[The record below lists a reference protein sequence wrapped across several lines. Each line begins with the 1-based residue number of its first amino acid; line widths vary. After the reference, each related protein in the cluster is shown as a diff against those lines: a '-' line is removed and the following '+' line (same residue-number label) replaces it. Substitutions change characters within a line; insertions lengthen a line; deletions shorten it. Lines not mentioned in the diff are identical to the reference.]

1 MTPFTTH
8 TGIVAPLPR
17 RDVDTDQIIPKQ
29 FLKRL
34 GRTGF
39 EDALF
44 FDWRADGQGRLRPD
58 FVLNDPRY
66 AGASVLLAGA
76 NFGCGSSREHA
87 VWALHDYGFRVVLA
101 PSFADIFASNC
112 VANGFLAA
120 RIDDA
125 ALTTLVTRAQTD
137 PGCAVTV
144 DLAARTVRG
153 ARGFEAPFAIDDRAA
168 QRLLEGLDDIALI
181 LRHDDA
187 IRRFEVAHPR

>member
-1 MTPFTTH
+1 MEPFTTH
-8 TGIVAPLPR
+8 TGLVAPLPK
-17 RDVDTDQIIPKQ
+17 RDIDTDQIIPKQ

-39 EDALF
+39 DDALF
-44 FDWRADGQGRLRPD
+44 YDWRADGHGRLQAD
-58 FVLNDPRY
+58 FVLNDPRF

-101 PSFADIFASNC
+101 PSFADIFASNA
-112 VANGFLAA
+112 VANGLLAG

-125 ALTTLVTRAQTD
+125 LLDTLVRRAEST
-137 PGCAVTV
+137 PGYAVTV
-144 DLAARTVRG
+144 DLQATVVRDADG
-153 ARGFEAPFAIDDRAA
+153 LEAPFTIAPRAR

-187 IRRFEVAHPR
+187 IRQYEDAHPR

>member
-1 MTPFTTH
+1 MQPFTTH
-8 TGIVAPLPR
+8 TGLAAPLPK

-39 EDALF
+39 DDALF
-44 FDWRADGQGRLRPD
+44 YDWRADGQGRPRPD

-87 VWALHDYGFRVVLA
+87 VWALHDFGFRVVLA
-101 PSFADIFASNC
+101 PSFADIFASNS
-112 VANGFLAA
+112 VANGLLTA
-120 RIDDA
+120 RIDEAVLD
-125 ALTTLVTRAQTD
+125 TLVARAQAT
-137 PGCAVTV
+137 PGYTLTV
-144 DLAARTVRG
+144 DLAARTVSDAAG
-153 ARGFEAPFAIDDRAA
+153 YSAPFTIDDRAR

-181 LRHDDA
+181 LRHEDA
-187 IRRFEVAHPR
+187 IRRYEAAHPR

>member
-1 MTPFTTH
+1 MEPFTSH
-8 TGIVAPLPR
+8 TGLVAPLPK

-39 EDALF
+39 DDALF
-44 FDWRADGQGRLRPD
+44 FDWRSDGHGRRQPD

-66 AGASVLLAGA
+66 TGASVLLAGA

-101 PSFADIFASNC
+101 PSFADIFASNA
-112 VANGFLAA
+112 VANGLLTA
-120 RIDDA
+120 RIDE
-125 ALTTLVTRAQTD
+125 ALLDTLVTRAATN
-137 PGCAVTV
+137 PGYTLTV
-144 DLAARTVRG
+144 DLQATVVRDASG
-153 ARGFEAPFAIDDRAA
+153 LEAPFAIDARAR

-187 IRRFEVAHPR
+187 IRRYEAAHPR